1 MAIPFS
7 SPDAAYS
14 IAHGDVVDL
23 KAKTRPR
30 ESAPQHLRDCLR
42 GAERAGQFL
51 SAGRHANESVRQ
63 RTALIE

>member
-23 KAKTRPR
+23 
-30 ESAPQHLRDCLR
+30 ESKKSEFAR
-42 GAERAGQFL
+42 
-51 SAGRHANESVRQ
+51 VR
-63 RTALIE
+63 RSI